1 MTVTP
6 RRYDVREQ
14 LRGDWLLLLLLA
26 VGLVVGMVVAPN
38 LSGPV
43 PIHWNARGEPDGFL
57 APPWGAV
64 IHPLVGAA
72 VYLGLLVLPLI
83 DPSRANYPLFAGT
96 VRAIRWVLVL
106 TALGLHA
113 VGLLVALGHR
123 LDSGRAV
130 IGAVGLLFLI
140 LGNVLGRVRHNWFIG
155 IRTPWTLASEAVWQ
169 RTHRLA
175 APIWVLG
182 GAVGILSAALLPPRP
197 RAAVFGAAVAVMVV
211 VPVVYSYLEWRRT
224 GAGESS

>member
-6 RRYDVREQ
+6 HRYDVREQ

-26 VGLVVGMVVAPN
+26 VGLVVGVVVRTG
-38 LSGPV
+38 LRGPV

-57 APPWGAV
+57 GPPWGAV
-64 IHPLVGAA
+64 IHPLIGAA
-72 VYLGLLVLPLI
+72 IYLGLLVLPLL

-96 VRAIRWVLVL
+96 VRVIRWLLVL

-113 VGLLVALGHR
+113 VGLLVAMGYR
-123 LDSGRAV
+123 LDSGRFV
-130 IGAVGLLFLI
+130 LGAVGVLFLI

-175 APIWVLG
+175 APLWVAG
-182 GAVGILSAALLPPRP
+182 GATGVLSAAFLPPTP
-197 RAAVFGAAVAVMVV
+197 RAVVFGAAVAVMVV
-211 VPVVYSYLEWRRT
+211 VPVVYSYLDWRRA
-224 GAGESS
+224 GAREP